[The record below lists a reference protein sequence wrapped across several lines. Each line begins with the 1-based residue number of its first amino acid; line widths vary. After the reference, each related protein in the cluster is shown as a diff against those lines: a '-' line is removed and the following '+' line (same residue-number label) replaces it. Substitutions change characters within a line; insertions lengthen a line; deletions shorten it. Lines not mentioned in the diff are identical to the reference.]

1 MILQLF
7 HCTRAVRA
15 VHRPP
20 IKRGW
25 DSLLLRQ
32 ASSLSRGKQAPI
44 SKWISHFSQ
53 LESRGCEFKSI
64 RTLRTKSSEADH
76 PQVITAIDVP
86 LAARHSDVVDLVI
99 RAAEKAVTR
108 TNTKILSIQ
117 KELKSPEEAEAYKTF
132 GDALLLL
139 PRKQWRRGLT
149 EVEVANW
156 AEYDGDGQPLK
167 QNVPLDPQLDFQ
179 QNAEEFFKKQRKI
192 LRALKNAESRL
203 VAARKELV
211 SQEEYVATAREIQEH
226 IKSDLVLKDSSVLDE
241 LYRIHDLLQAQGLIP
256 KPPQTSISSVQPA
269 SLKKKYGADIDTFT
283 SPGGHEIVAGRSA
296 KSNERVSFQLTKAD
310 QCWFHTANGIPGSH
324 VLLRCAFNDA
334 TDEDIEVAARIAAF
348 HSHAK
353 ENRKVEI
360 MYCRGSQ
367 LRRPSGRGKR
377 LGAVQVKGATST
389 IVVKPALPTD
399 S

>member
-1 MILQLF
+1 MTTTEGNFVACKSPLETLMYELPF
-7 HCTRAVRA
+7 SFCSPT
-15 VHRPP
+15 
-20 IKRGW
+20 
-25 DSLLLRQ
+25 DS
-32 ASSLSRGKQAPI
+32 
-44 SKWISHFSQ
+44 
-53 LESRGCEFKSI
+53 ESTGAG
-64 RTLRTKSSEADH
+64 ADDDDVT
-76 PQVITAIDVP
+76 VIPAIDVP
-86 LAARHSDVVDLVI
+86 LPASHSDVVDIVI
-99 RAAEKAVTR
+99 RAADKAVTR
-108 TNTKILSIQ
+108 TNTKISSIQ

-156 AEYDGDGQPLK
+156 AEYDEDGQPLK
-167 QNVPLDPQLDFQ
+167 QNVPLDPELDFL

-203 VAARKELV
+203 VAARKELA
-211 SQEEYVATAREIQEH
+211 SWEDYAATARDIQDDL
-226 IKSDLVLKDSSVLDE
+226 KSDLDLKDSNLLDE
-241 LYRIHDLLQAQGLIP
+241 LYRIHDLLQAKGLIP
-256 KPPQTSISSVQPA
+256 KPRQTSISSVQPA
-269 SLKKKYGADIDTFT
+269 SLKKKYGADVDTFI

-353 ENRKVEI
+353 ENRKVE
-360 MYCRGSQ
+360 
-367 LRRPSGRGKR
+367 
-377 LGAVQVKGATST
+377 
-389 IVVKPALPTD
+389 
-399 S
+399 